1 MFIQQV
7 FRWGEKKSDEFDY
20 LMKNSGNEEN
30 RGSDMYQ
37 IRRFKQKSPSGI
49 GFMDF
54 SLVWTTDLNDGVFTG
69 GLLLSREMAVS
80 ETLHVIGSAF

>member
-37 IRRFKQKSPSGI
+37 IRRFKQKSSSGI
-49 GFMDF
+49 GFMDL
-54 SLVWTTDLNDGVFTG
+54 SLV
-69 GLLLSREMAVS
+69 
-80 ETLHVIGSAF
+80 